1 MLDLVVTDKIRTI
14 LTIVRMAI
22 AIKWG
27 GAMPMIGP
35 RNRVGANTKVL
46 DLWLM
51 DVLVVATIGIILIL
65 LMHQLIK
72 VVRQL

>member
-1 MLDLVVTDKIRTI
+1 MLDLVVKDKISKI
-14 LTIVRMAI
+14 LIIVRMVT

-27 GAMPMIGP
+27 GVMPMIGP
-35 RNRVGANTKVL
+35 HNRVGANTKVL

-51 DVLVVATIGIILIL
+51 DVLVVATIGIILIF
-65 LMHQLIK
+65 LMHQLVK